1 MDDFI
6 ELILELIIDGSIEA
20 LPNKKIPKILRIIIA
35 LKILRIIIALIPISF
50 LIGLIILGILL
61 LRDSV
66 LFGSLIIGIAVLLLL
81 ALIFKI
87 IDHMRMD

>member
-35 LKILRIIIALIPISF
+35 LIPISF

-61 LRDSV
+61 LR
-66 LFGSLIIGIAVLLLL
+66 FCFIWFTYYRNCGTFTAGIN
-81 ALIFKI
+81 I
-87 IDHMRMD
+87 

>member
-6 ELILELIIDGSIEA
+6 ELILELIIDGSIES

-35 LKILRIIIALIPISF
+35 LIPICF

-66 LFGSLIIGIAVLLLL
+66 LFGSIIIGIAALLLL

-87 IDHMRMD
+87 INHMRMD

>member
-35 LKILRIIIALIPISF
+35 LIPIRF
-50 LIGLIILGILL
+50 LIGLIIL
-61 LRDSV
+61 
-66 LFGSLIIGIAVLLLL
+66 
-81 ALIFKI
+81 
-87 IDHMRMD
+87 

>member
-35 LKILRIIIALIPISF
+35 LIPICF

-66 LFGSLIIGIAVLLLL
+66 LFGSIIIGIAVLLLL

>member
-1 MDDFI
+1 MH
-6 ELILELIIDGSIEA
+6 LI
-20 LPNKKIPKILRIIIA
+20 KY
-35 LKILRIIIALIPISF
+35 ILRIIIALIPISF

-66 LFGSLIIGIAVLLLL
+66 LFGSIIIGIAALLLL

-87 IDHMRMD
+87 INHMRMD

>member
-35 LKILRIIIALIPISF
+35 LIPIGLLLGLLYLGILFLQNSTLLGVIIIIIAI
-50 LIGLIILGILL
+50 
-61 LRDSV
+61 
-66 LFGSLIIGIAVLLLL
+66 LLLL
-81 ALIFKI
+81 ALIVKLI
-87 IDHMRMD
+87 NYMKE

>member
-6 ELILELIIDGSIEA
+6 ELILELIIDGSIES
-20 LPNKKIPKILRIIIA
+20 LPNKKIPKGLRIIN
-35 LKILRIIIALIPISF
+35 ALIPISF
-50 LIGLIILGILL
+50 LIGLIIWGVLL

-66 LFGSLIIGIAVLLLL
+66 FLGSLIIGVAVLLLL

-87 IDHMRMD
+87 IDHVRID

>member
-6 ELILELIIDGSIEA
+6 ELILELIIDGSIES

-35 LKILRIIIALIPISF
+35 LIPICF

-66 LFGSLIIGIAVLLLL
+66 LFGSLIIGIAALLLL

>member
-35 LKILRIIIALIPISF
+35 LIPISF
-50 LIGLIILGILL
+50 LIGLTILGILL

-66 LFGSLIIGIAVLLLL
+66 LFGSIIIGIAVLLLL

-87 IDHMRMD
+87 VDHMRMD

>member
-6 ELILELIIDGSIEA
+6 ELILELIIDGSIES
-20 LPNKKIPKILRIIIA
+20 LPNKKIP
-35 LKILRIIIALIPISF
+35 KILRIIIALIPISF

-66 LFGSLIIGIAVLLLL
+66 LFGSLIIGIAALLLL

>member
-20 LPNKKIPKILRIIIA
+20 LSNKKIP
-35 LKILRIIIALIPISF
+35 KILRIIIALIPISF

-66 LFGSLIIGIAVLLLL
+66 LFGSLIIGIAALLLL

>member
-6 ELILELIIDGSIEA
+6 ELILELIIDGSIES
-20 LPNKKIPKILRIIIA
+20 LPNKKIP
-35 LKILRIIIALIPISF
+35 KILRIIIALIPISF
-50 LIGLIILGILL
+50 LIGLIILEILL

-66 LFGSLIIGIAVLLLL
+66 LFGSLIIGIAALLLL

>member
-6 ELILELIIDGSIEA
+6 ELILELIIDGSIES

-35 LKILRIIIALIPISF
+35 LIPICF

-66 LFGSLIIGIAVLLLL
+66 LFGSIIIGIAALLLL
-81 ALIFKI
+81 ALMFKI